1 MMVNKGKMKY
11 YTKYKV
17 YATSILD
24 VKAQNKVI
32 SEFLVLKMHLCNT
45 VETWNFTRMLM
56 AMTLSTVPNFKLI
69 QQIFERLEL
78 KIGWI

>member
-32 SEFLVLKMHLCNT
+32 SEFLVLKMHLSNT
-45 VETWNFTRMLM
+45 VET
-56 AMTLSTVPNFKLI
+56 
-69 QQIFERLEL
+69 
-78 KIGWI
+78 